1 MQRVSVQS
9 INSFSNEIITEM
21 GRIYFILNKR
31 DTADANHHLQCLF
44 CEKENHRLC
53 LCGEKIRKKYVKVAV
68 WLSRGMNIDIK
79 T

>member
-53 LCGEKIRKKYVKVAV
+53 PWYQKGYAYAEKKIRKKYVK
-68 WLSRGMNIDIK
+68 G
-79 T
+79 

>member
-31 DTADANHHLQCLF
+31 NTAELTIICSVFFVKKKTTGYARST
-44 CEKENHRLC
+44 KKAMPMR
-53 LCGEKIRKKYVKVAV
+53 RKNKKKVCKSCSMV
-68 WLSRGMNIDIK
+68 E
-79 T
+79 

>member
-1 MQRVSVQS
+1 MDLPSTQRVSVQS

-44 CEKENHRLC
+44 CRKMIVH
-53 LCGEKIRKKYVKVAV
+53 GEVVFGR
-68 WLSRGMNIDIK
+68 
-79 T
+79 

>member
-44 CEKENHRLC
+44 CEKENHRL
-53 LCGEKIRKKYVKVAV
+53 
-68 WLSRGMNIDIK
+68 
-79 T
+79 